1 MKTSFILDTS
11 AILSGALTKPFEGSV
26 WITEEILSE
35 IKQFELNMLVDA
47 YIEAGML
54 NIGYPSTNSIRRVI
68 NTAVSLGEASALSKA
83 DISILALG
91 IDLFLQGEN
100 VIILTNDYSIQN
112 VALELGIKCK
122 SVGKRKISRKIIWL
136 HYCQDCGYSARVIV
150 NSCPKCGSK
159 NIKRTVSK
167 YCKLLRDVP

>member
-11 AILSGALTKPFEGSV
+11 AILSGILAKPFKGNI
-26 WITEEILSE
+26 WITKEILSE

-54 NIGYPSTNSIRRVI
+54 NIGHPSTNSIRKVI
-68 NTAVSLGEASALSKA
+68 NAAVKLGETSALSKA
-83 DISILALG
+83 DVSILALG

-112 VALELGIKCK
+112 VALELGIKYK
-122 SVGKRKISRKIIWL
+122 SIGKQKISRKIIWL
-136 HYCQDCGYSARVIV
+136 HYCQDCGYSARIIV

-167 YCKLLRDVP
+167 YYKTT